1 MNPCKKMRERID
13 SIGGDRVL
21 LEEIRRDEP
30 HLAGCPG
37 CSEYL
42 LLAESLA
49 ALRGAVVVPDADL
62 AAARSRVMALAPWG
76 LRRGPAE
83 GAPSPGLVH
92 GFRRRRPMFVRVLTT
107 GAAALIGYAA
117 ANIRPILW
125 PTAEPSRAILN
136 RLERTAS
143 TADRATA
150 SPSERYV
157 LADVRMLSADADHVE
172 IRCIVGQEM
181 RLRLDRSDPLL
192 VNAIVRPW
200 LEDGLLYQRM
210 KAIELADPEA
220 GAALRDALI
229 AVMRNDPNPGARL
242 AAATRLAGM
251 RQDRV
256 VLDAFLGVL
265 RSGATVPVKVAAFD
279 TLVKWKCEP
288 AAIRAALDAGDPA
301 TSRPVFLLAERYLNS
316 YSD

>member
-1 MNPCKKMRERID
+1 MNRCKATRERID
-13 SIGGDRVL
+13 SMAINWGL
-21 LEEIRRDEP
+21 LEEIRRDTP
-30 HLAGCPG
+30 HLAGCLS

-42 LLAESLA
+42 RLAESLA
-49 ALRGAVVVPDADL
+49 TLQETVRVPDADL
-62 AAARSRVMALAPWG
+62 AAARSRVLALAQSGARREPADGAPPRALVYG
-76 LRRGPAE
+76 LRRG
-83 GAPSPGLVH
+83 
-92 GFRRRRPMFVRVLTT
+92 RPTLVRVLAW
-107 GAAALIGYAA
+107 GAAVLIGYAA

-125 PTAEPSRAILN
+125 RAPEPSRAILS
-136 RLERTAS
+136 RLERAAS
-143 TADRATA
+143 TADRAA
-150 SPSERYV
+150 VSPSERYV
-157 LADVRMLSADADHVE
+157 LTDVRMLSADSEHVE

-181 RLRLDRSDPLL
+181 RLRLDRNDPLL

-229 AVMRNDPNPGARL
+229 AVMRNDPSPGARL

-251 RQDRV
+251 RQDRA
-256 VLDAFLGVL
+256 VLEAFLGVL